1 MGFDVSVNLWAV
13 LVSAGASMVIGSVW
27 YGPLFG
33 KKFIALMGMDKLTP
47 AEMVQMQKGMW
58 KTYVM
63 QVVSSLLC
71 FYVLAWFIEVLEA
84 STLMGGLEVAF
95 LMWLG
100 FVVPVK
106 FGDAIWGGKMG
117 LFWLGIGNMLF
128 TLLASGAI
136 IGVWH

>member
-13 LVSAGASMVIGSVW
+13 LVSAVSSMVIGSVW

-47 AEMVQMQKGMW
+47 EEMVKMQKGMW

-63 QVVSSLLC
+63 QIVSSILC
-71 FYVLAWFIEVLEA
+71 FYVLAWLIEVLE
-84 STLMGGLEVAF
+84 TLTLVGGLQVAF
-95 LMWLG
+95 LVWLG

>member
-13 LVSAGASMVIGSVW
+13 LVSAVASMVIGSVW

-47 AEMVQMQKGMW
+47 EEMVKMQKGMW

-63 QVVSSLLC
+63 QIVSSILC

-84 STLMGGLEVAF
+84 LTLMGGLEVAF
-95 LMWLG
+95 LVWLG
-100 FVVPVK
+100 FVVPIK
-106 FGDAIWGGKMG
+106 FGDAIWGGRSCG
-117 LFWLGIGNMLF
+117 LLIAEGGL
-128 TLLASGAI
+128 
-136 IGVWH
+136 